1 MKALKRIF
9 GPAHSL
15 RFKLIAS
22 VALIHFIL
30 MTVFIIESVQ
40 RQEEDIEFELAK
52 RASGLAKMLSVTSVN
67 AVLSEDLGSL
77 VEYVAALG
85 GEPEV
90 VYAVITDRNGVVLS
104 ATDYGLVGKVIK
116 TRERSDSLPLARGD
130 DVLDTAFPIE
140 VGGQRIGMAS
150 LGIST
155 KRMQEKIADV
165 KVGGYMVIM
174 LAIVIGSV
182 SAWVLS
188 VLVTR
193 SLHRLMGATDSI
205 RKGDFSVRSG
215 VRSRDEIGHLAR
227 TFDGMAES
235 LQKYFL
241 ETQRASSEIKYLNKL
256 NNHIVENVSYAIC
269 LLDSEMK
276 VIRSNERYEQLDR
289 ELGRPFICMD
299 MVKDRLG
306 LAADSRQPI
315 RNLEFSHYARDGG
328 TKVLLINIYPL
339 LNDSG
344 DVMFYLLEISDITE
358 QKEFEQELLQTAKFT
373 CLGQVA
379 AGIAHEIKNPLTGMV
394 LGLNTLKRN
403 GGNGESSGVIIDD
416 IVKDIDRLN
425 KLVTQLLSFST
436 KREVK
441 LEAVRIA
448 EQIDRALVFVNKQA
462 RNRNITITRNVE
474 PWLEVKAD
482 KDQLHQ
488 VFLNI
493 VLNSIQ
499 AMPGGGE
506 ISISATSCER
516 TVHNSR
522 LRGARIVF
530 EDTGPGISESELDK
544 AFNPFFTSKKGGTGL
559 GLAICH
565 RIIEDHNGVITLSNR
580 EPGGLSAHIFLP
592 E

>member
-1 MKALKRIF
+1 MKALKEIF
-9 GPAHSL
+9 GPVHSL

-30 MTVFIIESVQ
+30 MTAFIIESVH
-40 RQEEDIEFELAK
+40 RQEQDIEHELAK
-52 RASGLAKMLSVTSVN
+52 RANGLAKMLSVTSVN

-85 GEPEV
+85 GEPDV
-90 VYAVITDRNGVVLS
+90 VYAIIADRNDVVLS
-104 ATDYGLVGKVIK
+104 ATDQGLVGKVTK
-116 TRERSDSLPLARGD
+116 VRKHSDSFPMAD
-130 DVLDTAFPIE
+130 NDVVMDMAYPIE
-140 VGGQRIGMAS
+140 VGGERIGTAS

-155 KRMQEKIADV
+155 KRMHEKISDV
-165 KVGGYMVIM
+165 KVNGYMVIM
-174 LAIVIGSV
+174 LAIVIGSL

-188 VLVTR
+188 MLVTR

-205 RKGDFSVRSG
+205 RRGDFSVRTG
-215 VRSRDEIGHLAR
+215 VRSKDEVGHLAR

-276 VIRSNERYEQLDR
+276 VIRSNERFARLDK
-289 ELGRPFICMD
+289 ELGRPFICLD
-299 MVKDRLG
+299 VVRDKLG
-306 LAADSRQPI
+306 LVADSREPF

-358 QKEFEQELLQTAKFT
+358 RKEFEQELLQTAKFT

-403 GGNGESSGVIIDD
+403 GGSGEDRGAIIDD
-416 IVKDIDRLN
+416 IVRDIDRLN

-436 KREVK
+436 KRDAK
-441 LEAVRIA
+441 LEKVRIA
-448 EQIDRALVFVNKQA
+448 EQIDRALLFVNKQA
-462 RNRNITITRNVE
+462 RNRNVVITRDVDS
-474 PWLEVKAD
+474 WLEVKAD

-499 AMPGGGE
+499 AIPGGGE
-506 ISISATSCER
+506 ITISAAQCQR
-516 TVHNSR
+516 TVHNSQVS
-522 LRGARIVF
+522 GVRIVF
-530 EDTGPGISESELDK
+530 EDTGPGIEENELGK
-544 AFNPFFTSKKGGTGL
+544 VFNPFFSSKEGGTGL

-565 RIIEDHNGVITLSNR
+565 RIIEDHEGVITLSNR
-580 EPGGLSAHIFLP
+580 ARGGLSVCIFLP

>member
-9 GPAHSL
+9 GPVHSL

-40 RQEEDIEFELAK
+40 RQEQDIEFELAK
-52 RASGLAKMLSVTSVN
+52 RANGLAKMLSVTSVN

-90 VYAVITDRNGVVLS
+90 VYAIITDRNDVVLS
-104 ATDYGLVGKVIK
+104 ATDNGLVGRVIEAK
-116 TRERSDSLPLARGD
+116 KRSDSFPLASGD
-130 DVLDTAFPIE
+130 DVLDIAFPIE
-140 VGGQRIGMAS
+140 VGGERIGMAS

-155 KRMQEKIADV
+155 KKMQEKISDV

-174 LAIVIGSV
+174 LAIVIGSL

-215 VRSRDEIGHLAR
+215 VRSKDEIGHLAS

-235 LQKYFL
+235 LQRYFL

-276 VIRSNERYEQLDR
+276 VIRSNERFAELDK
-289 ELGRPFICMD
+289 ELGRPFICLD
-299 MVKDRLG
+299 VVRDRLG
-306 LAADSRQPI
+306 LVADTREPF
-315 RNLEFSHYARDGG
+315 RNLEFSHYARDGA

-394 LGLNTLKRN
+394 LGLSTLKRN
-403 GGNGESSGVIIDD
+403 GGNGEARGVIIDD

-425 KLVTQLLSFST
+425 KLVTQLLSFSM
-436 KREVK
+436 KRDVR
-441 LEAVRIA
+441 LETVRIA
-448 EQIDRALVFVNKQA
+448 EQIDRALLFVNKQA
-462 RNRNITITRNVE
+462 RNRNVTINRDVD
-474 PWLEVKAD
+474 PWFEVKAD

-506 ISISATSCER
+506 ITISATRCER
-516 TVHNSR
+516 TVQNSR
-522 LRGARIVF
+522 VVGVRITF
-530 EDTGPGISESELDK
+530 EDCGPGISEKELGK
-544 AFNPFFTSKKGGTGL
+544 VFNPFFTSKEGGTGL

-580 EPGGLSAHIFLP
+580 ECGGLSACIFLP